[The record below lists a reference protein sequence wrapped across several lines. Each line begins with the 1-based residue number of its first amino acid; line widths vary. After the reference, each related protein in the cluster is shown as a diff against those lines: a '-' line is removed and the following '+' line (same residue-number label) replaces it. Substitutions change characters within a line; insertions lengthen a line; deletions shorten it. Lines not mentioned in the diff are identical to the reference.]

1 MHTVMLL
8 THTSCLSR
16 LSRVTRRSIVMAS
29 GFPWSNATI
38 IVQEGQPEQQLL
50 CARALWLI
58 GVCGTDL
65 PNEHWAAAYQIL
77 VHYMSVQDLVLCLTA
92 LGAVLAMTAV
102 VLEEASALEQAEE
115 AVLHMQRQIQ
125 RVRQLQQ
132 QQHQNQG
139 SQGGRDGGLLRELPW
154 QQDRFLQEQEQDLQ
168 VRLPHIPF
176 LRASILYVICLSS

>member
-1 MHTVMLL
+1 MM
-8 THTSCLSR
+8 
-16 LSRVTRRSIVMAS
+16 
-29 GFPWSNATI
+29 P
-38 IVQEGQPEQQLL
+38 QETQPEQQLL

-65 PNEHWAAAYQIL
+65 PNQHWSAAYPLL
-77 VHYMSVQDLVLCLTA
+77 VHYMSVQDLVLSLTA

-132 QQHQNQG
+132 QQAQQ
-139 SQGGRDGGLLRELPW
+139 QQQQQGRDAGREGGGLLREMPW
-154 QQDRFLQEQEQDLQ
+154 QQELLQEQEQDLQ
-168 VRLPHIPF
+168 VRRLPCRSLLWHLI
-176 LRASILYVICLSS
+176 

>member
-1 MHTVMLL
+1 M
-8 THTSCLSR
+8 
-16 LSRVTRRSIVMAS
+16 
-29 GFPWSNATI
+29 
-38 IVQEGQPEQQLL
+38 QERQPEQQLL

-65 PNEHWAAAYQIL
+65 PNEHWSAAYPIL
-77 VHYMSVQDLVLCLTA
+77 VHYMAVPDLVLSLTA

-132 QQHQNQG
+132 QQQQG
-139 SQGGRDGGLLRELPW
+139 REGAREGAREGGLLRELPW
-154 QQDRFLQEQEQDLQ
+154 QQERFLQEQEQDLQ
-168 VRLPHIPF
+168 VTVLLLP
-176 LRASILYVICLSS
+176 

>member
-1 MHTVMLL
+1 MLL
-8 THTSCLSR
+8 
-16 LSRVTRRSIVMAS
+16 
-29 GFPWSNATI
+29 
-38 IVQEGQPEQQLL
+38 QEKQPEQQLL

-65 PNEHWAAAYQIL
+65 PNRHWAAAYPLL
-77 VHYMSVQDLVLCLTA
+77 VHYMSVQDLVLSLTA

-132 QQHQNQG
+132 QQAQQQQQQ
-139 SQGGRDGGLLRELPW
+139 QGGDAGRESGGLLRELPW
-154 QQDRFLQEQEQDLQ
+154 QQGFLQEQEQDLQ
-168 VRLPHIPF
+168 VRGKK
-176 LRASILYVICLSS
+176 LRKSMSASLSLSCLSVHMFVFLHVCLSVCVSVCLSVCLNL

>member
-1 MHTVMLL
+1 MTAIMPQVNKRHLL
-8 THTSCLSR
+8 
-16 LSRVTRRSIVMAS
+16 
-29 GFPWSNATI
+29 
-38 IVQEGQPEQQLL
+38 QERQPEQQLL

-65 PNEHWAAAYQIL
+65 PNRHWAAAYPIL
-77 VHYMSVQDLVLCLTA
+77 VQYMAVPDLVLSLTA

-132 QQHQNQG
+132 QG
-139 SQGGRDGGLLRELPW
+139 REGAREGGGGLLREMPW
-154 QQDRFLQEQEQDLQ
+154 PQERFLQEQEQDLQ
-168 VRLPHIPF
+168 VTVASNPTQSYLLQLKKHTAF
-176 LRASILYVICLSS
+176 L

>member
-1 MHTVMLL
+1 MLL
-8 THTSCLSR
+8 
-16 LSRVTRRSIVMAS
+16 
-29 GFPWSNATI
+29 
-38 IVQEGQPEQQLL
+38 QEKQPEQRLL

-65 PNEHWAAAYQIL
+65 PNKHWAAAYPLL
-77 VHYMSVQDLVLCLTA
+77 VHYMSVQDLVLSLTA

-132 QQHQNQG
+132 QQAQQQQQQQ
-139 SQGGRDGGLLRELPW
+139 QGGDAGRESGGLLRELPW
-154 QQDRFLQEQEQDLQ
+154 QQERFLQEQEQDLQ
-168 VRLPHIPF
+168 VRGKK
-176 LRASILYVICLSS
+176 LRKSMSVSLSLSCLSVHMSVCLSV

>member
-1 MHTVMLL
+1 ML
-8 THTSCLSR
+8 
-16 LSRVTRRSIVMAS
+16 
-29 GFPWSNATI
+29 
-38 IVQEGQPEQQLL
+38 QETQPEQQLL

-65 PNEHWAAAYQIL
+65 PNEHWSAAYPLL
-77 VHYMSVQDLVLCLTA
+77 VHYMSVQDLVLSLTA

-132 QQHQNQG
+132 QQAQQ
-139 SQGGRDGGLLRELPW
+139 QQQQQGRDAGREGGGLLREMPW
-154 QQDRFLQEQEQDLQ
+154 QQERFLQEQEQDLQ
-168 VRLPHIPF
+168 VRRFAMQKLAVAFLPAW
-176 LRASILYVICLSS
+176 R